1 MKNFVQSGGVLS
13 VAAAAA
19 AVASGQVVV
28 VGSLIGVAAGPAA
41 IGQPFEANL
50 EGVYEVPKAA
60 GSAWEQG
67 QTLMWDASA
76 GAFAPVA
83 MLTVSGDVNG
93 AGTSAWAAAASA
105 DTKGLVRF
113 AGVPGTVTA

>member
-1 MKNFVQSGGVLS
+1 MKNFVQSGRVLS

-60 GSAWEQG
+60 GSAWTQG

-76 GAFAPVA
+76 GVFAPVA
-83 MLTVSGDVNG
+83 TAASGDVNG

>member
-1 MKNFVQSGGVLS
+1 MKSFVQSGSVLS
-13 VAAAAA
+13 VAAAAV

-41 IGQPFEANL
+41 VGQPYDVNL
-50 EGVYEVPKAA
+50 DGVYEVPKAP
-60 GSAWEQG
+60 GSAWTQG

-76 GAFAPVA
+76 AAFAPVA
-83 MLTVSGDVNG
+83 AAASGDVNG
-93 AGTSAWAAAASA
+93 AGTSAWAVAASA